1 MIQYV
6 CDRCGKVVTAELFRV
21 QAAEFK
27 FETVNVLH
35 TKPEICREC
44 VNALEQW
51 LKPLPKGERARDEK

>member
-1 MIQYV
+1 M
-6 CDRCGKVVTAELFRV
+6 AELFRV

-27 FETVNVLH
+27 FETVNVLQ

-44 VNALEQW
+44 VNALEW